1 MPLSPAWV
9 ALNGAANVGQKVD
22 FGSRRSDRWADDFPS
37 NHIEVDHERQRAMAD
52 VLELPSFHLAWPQRQ
67 ARRRPLQG
75 LDTSHLIGADDAFAG
90 GHTRWALPDT
100 WHTRRRSAHRALRAA
115 RRRRVPP

>member
-1 MPLSPAWV
+1 
-9 ALNGAANVGQKVD
+9 
-22 FGSRRSDRWADDFPS
+22 
-37 NHIEVDHERQRAMAD
+37 MAD

-90 GHTRWALPDT
+90 GHTRWRFPI
-100 WHTRRRSAHRALRAA
+100 RSAHVGDPLIPLFGRLVDGGCQPIPNQVRFEIGFF
-115 RRRRVPP
+115 